1 MKQGDLYLVNLD
13 PTLHTEI
20 GKTRPALIL
29 SIDEMNTHLP
39 RVLIAPISFN
49 VQRIYLHEVFIPAGS
64 GGFAKDSKIM
74 LDQLRSIDK
83 RRLIRRI
90 GQVSREI
97 VRAACNVA
105 IELISPSQ

>member
-1 MKQGDLYLVNLD
+1 MYLVNLD

-29 SIDEMNTHLP
+29 SIDEMNAHLP
-39 RVLIAPISFN
+39 RVLIAPISSQ

-64 GGFAKDSKIM
+64 AGLPKDSKIM

-83 RRLIRRI
+83 RRLFKRI
-90 GQVSREI
+90 GQVDREI
-97 VRAACNVA
+97 LRTACNVA
-105 IELISPSQ
+105 IELISPSS

>member
-1 MKQGDLYLVNLD
+1 MYLVNLD

-29 SIDEMNTHLP
+29 SIDEMNAHLP
-39 RVLIAPISFN
+39 RVLIAPISSK

-64 GGFAKDSKIM
+64 AGLTKDSKIM

-83 RRLIRRI
+83 RRLIKRI
-90 GQVSREI
+90 GRVEREI
-97 VRAACNVA
+97 LRTAYNVA
-105 IELISPSQ
+105 IELISPSL